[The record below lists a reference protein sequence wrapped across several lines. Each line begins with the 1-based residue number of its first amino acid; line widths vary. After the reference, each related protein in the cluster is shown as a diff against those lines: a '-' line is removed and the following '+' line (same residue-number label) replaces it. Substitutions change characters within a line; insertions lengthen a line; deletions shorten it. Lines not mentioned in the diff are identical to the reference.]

1 MYSPQGNRRFRII
14 AMDKTQFQDVCFVH
28 GDNYDSLTFRPVI
41 FLYDYSIQTIFV
53 WLKSFDKTLFRTTIT
68 SQTR

>member
-41 FLYDYSIQTIFV
+41 FLSDYSIQTIFV
-53 WLKSFDKTLFRTTIT
+53 
-68 SQTR
+68 

>member
-1 MYSPQGNRRFRII
+1 MYSPQGNRSFRII
-14 AMDKTQFQDVCFVH
+14 ALDKSQFQDVCFVH
-28 GDNYDSLTFRPVI
+28 GDNYDSFTFRPVI
-41 FLYDYSIQTIFV
+41 FLSHDSIQTKFV